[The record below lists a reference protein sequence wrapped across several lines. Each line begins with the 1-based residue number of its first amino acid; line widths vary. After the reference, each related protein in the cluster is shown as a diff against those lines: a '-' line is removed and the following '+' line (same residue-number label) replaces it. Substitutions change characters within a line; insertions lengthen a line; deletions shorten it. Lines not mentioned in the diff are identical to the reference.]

1 MIFYIKNPL
10 RIDALPAEGIL
21 VEEQAVERPDA
32 LAEAE
37 VPAAQDVLIKVH
49 YQESV
54 QKKAGS
60 QEARTAHAEAGGQE
74 ARAAHAEAE
83 DQEARATHA
92 EAGSQEARAAHVEA
106 GSQEARAARVE
117 AEGQEAR
124 AVQEEAEDQDQLASQ
139 DPAGHSVL
147 QEKEDFGTMAICRN

>member
-83 DQEARATHA
+83 DQEARVT
-92 EAGSQEARAAHVEA
+92 HVEA